1 MDINRLRVAV
11 LGILCLFLSALGGGA
26 ALAAE
31 GLIAKVGDVEVSE
44 FDLAATVQRK
54 MPMQVSFHGKIAP
67 EKIEEIRRQ
76 ALEDLIAQAYQV
88 NWARENRVSVSEEEL
103 AAAVKPLLGRYSSEQ
118 AMREAVGDK
127 VFGDFRALMFRTL
140 LADKARTQAVDAKVA
155 VDEAQVKAHY
165 EENQARYFRPRQ
177 FRASH
182 ILIKVDPSA
191 SAEER
196 QAREQR
202 AAELLEQARGG
213 ADFYNLAYHNSDDRT
228 RYVGGDL
235 GYFHEGQVVPEF
247 ETVILAMEPGQISE
261 LVRTRFGFHIIR
273 LVEVNEPRQLSYE
286 EVRERIRER
295 LEKEQQERLMD
306 AWMAEL
312 RERYPL
318 KRLDGAAPIRE

>member
-1 MDINRLRVAV
+1 
-11 LGILCLFLSALGGGA
+11 
-26 ALAAE
+26 
-31 GLIAKVGDVEVSE
+31 
-44 FDLAATVQRK
+44 
-54 MPMQVSFHGKIAP
+54 
-67 EKIEEIRRQ
+67 
-76 ALEDLIAQAYQV
+76 
-88 NWARENRVSVSEEEL
+88 
-103 AAAVKPLLGRYSSEQ
+103 
-118 AMREAVGDK
+118 
-127 VFGDFRALMFRTL
+127 
-140 LADKARTQAVDAKVA
+140 
-155 VDEAQVKAHY
+155 
-165 EENQARYFRPRQ
+165 
-177 FRASH
+177 
-182 ILIKVDPSA
+182 
-191 SAEER
+191 
-196 QAREQR
+196 
-202 AAELLEQARGG
+202 LLEQARGG

>member
-103 AAAVKPLLGRYSSEQ
+103 AAAVKPLLGRYPSEQ

-127 VFGDFRALMFRTL
+127 VFGDFRALMFRKL